1 MEKKCILISA
11 VGKTDPIRSNYDGPM
26 LHIVRHYQPEKVYLI
41 LTDDIA
47 KKEEKWGQNETA
59 IHFLDEQCDVI
70 KDNTE
75 IKNSRIFCRSTQ

>member
-41 LTDDIA
+41 LSDDIA
-47 KKEEKWGQNETA
+47 KKEEKW
-59 IHFLDEQCDVI
+59 
-70 KDNTE
+70 
-75 IKNSRIFCRSTQ
+75 